1 VLVVKGGS
9 DEKIRPVAECV
20 LSHRLECSLIPLSID
35 FARQDLKKVKEILGD
50 KEIDVFSYARLPSG
64 ISKEQVFKN
73 LATLK
78 KEGLF
83 REAGASELS
92 ASTLEIMHKVR
103 LTPLG
108 PRRTKSPCSATPPS
122 DEASSREPT
131 PNPRTSRMGI
141 SRSTSPG
148 FRERRSMRTSSLWM
162 RSMAWQRRRG

>member
-1 VLVVKGGS
+1 VYKDKIVLVVKGGS

-103 LTPLG
+103 LTPPLLSHFDTDG
-108 PRRTKSPCSATPPS
+108 PADHSCGCRR
-122 DEASSREPT
+122 D
-131 PNPRTSRMGI
+131 
-141 SRSTSPG
+141 
-148 FRERRSMRTSSLWM
+148 
-162 RSMAWQRRRG
+162 